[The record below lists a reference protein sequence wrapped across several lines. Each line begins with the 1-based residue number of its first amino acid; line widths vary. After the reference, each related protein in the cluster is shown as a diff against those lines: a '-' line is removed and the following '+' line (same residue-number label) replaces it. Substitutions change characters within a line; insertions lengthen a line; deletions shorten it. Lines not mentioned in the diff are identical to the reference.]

1 MAFAIPA
8 TCENPEAAA
17 TLINYLLNDPE
28 GVELCGLERGVPLSE
43 AGANHV
49 MEKGLGDPRVLEANK
64 AVLNYSKF
72 PLDPKFDSS
81 NLMASPD
88 GVYEKYSE
96 SCQQENVTLHRR
108 QRTG

>member
-1 MAFAIPA
+1 M
-8 TCENPEAAA
+8 
-17 TLINYLLNDPE
+17 
-28 GVELCGLERGVPLSE
+28 
-43 AGANHV
+43 

-88 GVYEKYSE
+88 GVYEKVFGKLSAGECDAAQAAKELVDGVKETLSE
-96 SCQQENVTLHRR
+96 
-108 QRTG
+108 